1 MWPRDFRRL
10 PIGTKPVTRSF
21 HSNLWT
27 PLKGIM
33 ADREL
38 AYSPVSLY
46 QTGKKESELS
56 FNTHHEL
63 EIFILTTLRR
73 AADIERFKI
82 RNGRRQ
88 IIDHGGARLVSWDS
102 GVGLQECLT
111 IRTSGPS
118 ISVSLCLVLSFSWQ
132 SQQSKEGQ
140 DSVVIGQVKNNT
152 ILTALLK

>member
-1 MWPRDFRRL
+1 
-10 PIGTKPVTRSF
+10 
-21 HSNLWT
+21 
-27 PLKGIM
+27 M

-73 AADIERFKI
+73 AVDIERFKI

-88 IIDHGGARLVSWDS
+88 IIDHGGARLVS
-102 GVGLQECLT
+102 
-111 IRTSGPS
+111 
-118 ISVSLCLVLSFSWQ
+118 
-132 SQQSKEGQ
+132 
-140 DSVVIGQVKNNT
+140 
-152 ILTALLK
+152 